1 MSLYTKALKHI
12 DINRVKEL
20 REEKIKQKRIVDE
33 TREQIR
39 QELRNLNSP
48 EFSNW
53 RCDLDEGMTTS
64 DVFSTTFPA
73 QGDVNLGTA
82 IETFSLSGPGGGG
95 HPDSFNKNEPS
106 TIGNYEQFDTIVVT
120 VNSTTPRWS
129 INPIDTLDD
138 LGSGGVGTYQVVIP
152 RTYPGL
158 FFAAFDT
165 GTITVSATYQRRA
178 PVNVFV
184 SLDSPEA
191 SNFIRTDPSMQGL
204 SAEDRKKKLMDM
216 LDAGDEYLLK
226 QLGIIGSSARPS
238 DVTMPPS
245 WEQAGYIFVSPDG
258 SSTGYP
264 GTYPSPNDTTGWPS
278 IKDKKKPV
286 RWPTPGIFGGRLP
299 PA

>member
-12 DINRVKEL
+12 DMNRVKEL
-20 REEKIKQKRIVDE
+20 REEKIKQKRIADE
-33 TREQIR
+33 IREQIR
-39 QELRNLNSP
+39 EELRNLNSP

-120 VNSTTPRWS
+120 VISTTPRWS
-129 INPIDTLDD
+129 IDPIDSLDE

-178 PVNVFV
+178 PVSVLV

-191 SNFIRTDPSMQGL
+191 TAFIRTDPIMQGL
-204 SAEDRKKKLMDM
+204 SAEDRKKKLIDM
-216 LDAGDEYLLK
+216 LNAGDEYLLK
-226 QLGIIGSSARPS
+226 YLGMTGSSARPS
-238 DVTMPPS
+238 DTTMPPS

-278 IKDKKKPV
+278 RKDKKKPV
-286 RWPTPGIFGGRLP
+286 KWPTPGIFGGRLP

>member
-1 MSLYTKALKHI
+1 MTSGGVKDYGNIAQSDNVPGTKDYGNIAYGLRPDGTQGSSKLGDVVPDHNGKKYKLVPRPGSPGRRQWVPLAGGRNTMDVAHYKPEGEVLSEKKRLKSPKDIKSL
-12 DINRVKEL
+12 
-20 REEKIKQKRIVDE
+20 
-33 TREQIR
+33 
-39 QELRNLNSP
+39 
-48 EFSNW
+48 

-64 DVFSTTFPA
+64 SIYSTTLPA
-73 QGDVNLGTA
+73 RGDVNLGTA

-95 HPDSFNKNEPS
+95 HPDSFNKDEPS
-106 TIGNYEQFDTIVVT
+106 TIGNYQQFDTIVVT

-129 INPIDTLDD
+129 INPIDSLDD

-226 QLGIIGSSARPS
+226 QLGITR
-238 DVTMPPS
+238 
-245 WEQAGYIFVSPDG
+245 
-258 SSTGYP
+258 
-264 GTYPSPNDTTGWPS
+264 
-278 IKDKKKPV
+278 
-286 RWPTPGIFGGRLP
+286 
-299 PA
+299 

>member
-1 MSLYTKALKHI
+1 MGLYTKALKHI
-12 DINRVKEL
+12 DMNRVKEL

-39 QELRNLNSP
+39 EELRNLNGP

-73 QGDVNLGTA
+73 QGDVDLGTA
-82 IETFSLSGPGGGG
+82 IATFSLSGQDPS
-95 HPDSFNKNEPS
+95 DYNQINKN
-106 TIGNYEQFDTIVVT
+106 TLGNYKQFDTMIVDINT
-120 VNSTTPRWS
+120 NSSDWEIHS
-129 INPIDTLDD
+129 IDD
-138 LGSGGVGTYQVVIP
+138 LDFLAVGGSGNHRVVIP
-152 RTYPGL
+152 KTFRGL
-158 FFAAFDT
+158 FFTVKDDGSA
-165 GTITVSATYQRRA
+165 TITSTYQRRA
-178 PVNVFV
+178 PVNVFA

-191 SNFIRTDPSMQGL
+191 TSFIRTDPSMQGL

-226 QLGIIGSSARPS
+226 YLGITGSKARPS
-238 DVTMPPS
+238 DTTMPPS

-286 RWPTPGIFGGRLP
+286 KWPTPGISGGRLP
-299 PA
+299 PV